1 LGERS
6 VEARS
11 RFKRVVAIVHPEGD
25 TLKHNRYGL
34 SKPSVSAT
42 ISEIGQA
49 RDRFLVEVFSCFWD
63 GAIGC
68 VGCSE
73 LVKHGVHRTTIRCTR
88 NSGLYSEKAS

>member
-42 ISEIGQA
+42 VSEIGQA
-49 RDRFLVEVFSCFWD
+49 RDRSLVE
-63 GAIGC
+63 
-68 VGCSE
+68 E
-73 LVKHGVHRTTIRCTR
+73 
-88 NSGLYSEKAS
+88 